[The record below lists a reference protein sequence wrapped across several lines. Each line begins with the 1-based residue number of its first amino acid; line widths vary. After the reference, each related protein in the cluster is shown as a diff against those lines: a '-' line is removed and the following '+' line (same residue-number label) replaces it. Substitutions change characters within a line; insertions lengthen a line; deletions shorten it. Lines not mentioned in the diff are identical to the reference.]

1 MERLRPRPQPKPE
14 IYNLSSVF
22 LSRDTQKPDDYND
35 EVREY
40 ARQHRDDTSCSHRE
54 AVESSVALLDLA
66 IDNQTDVNFPRTQVT
81 LRLPGD
87 VRAYFGTGRIDD
99 ELDDIEVPLPW
110 GERTLAYFV
119 AAVRQASSL
128 LEQIH
133 PDGRKIDTD
142 GSELV
147 VTLPPVDVRPVTKHE
162 LEPVYLVIPD
172 SYAEGSLEIAWGAT
186 STGAAG
192 DSSGTL
198 TANVGHAVVAD
209 ELVAACRSLVSL
221 QSAPKPRNQAVW
233 GSAVEVNRALP
244 ARNRERRVVS
254 SPSRCD
260 VTSVA

>member
-22 LSRDTQKPDDYND
+22 LSRDTRKPDDYND

-40 ARQHRDDTSCSHRE
+40 AEAAPRRYELLAHRE
-54 AVESSVALLDLA
+54 AVESSVALL
-66 IDNQTDVNFPRTQVT
+66 DNQTDVNFPRTQVT

-119 AAVRQASSL
+119 PPVRQASSL
-128 LEQIH
+128 LEQIN

-172 SYAEGSLEIAWGAT
+172 SYAEGSLEIAWRAT

-209 ELVAACRSLVSL
+209 ELVAASFED
-221 QSAPKPRNQAVW
+221 A
-233 GSAVEVNRALP
+233 EF
-244 ARNRERRVVS
+244 
-254 SPSRCD
+254 D
-260 VTSVA
+260 VGG